1 VIARLALVRVAASI
15 VLAAGAGAGACKRE
29 DAGERKAAG
38 SSAPASP
45 AASAGPAGK
54 EARMRTYT
62 MQYFGKP
69 ALPPVTVT
77 AEIPAAWTETVSA
90 GGAPS
95 FAIAGKTGTP
105 PTITA
110 IGIARP
116 DDAARVEMA
125 MTLQYGSGTP
135 DVTRTPLDG
144 GRVWAVRKE
153 PSVVHARMFL
163 PTPHG
168 VVMAVAIV
176 KHEEAA
182 RLAEIEA
189 AFRTV
194 RVVEAP

>member
-1 VIARLALVRVAASI
+1 MTARPALVRVAVGI
-15 VLAAGAGAGACKRE
+15 VLAAAVGAGACKRD

-38 SSAPASP
+38 TSAPGAP
-45 AASAGPAGK
+45 AAPAGK

-69 ALPPVTVT
+69 ALPAVTVT
-77 AEIPAAWTETVSA
+77 AEIPAAWTETLSA

-95 FAIAGKTGTP
+95 FEIPGKTGTP

-116 DDAARVEMA
+116 DDAARIEQAMA
-125 MTLQYGSGTP
+125 LQYGTGTP

-176 KHEEAA
+176 KHAEAD

-194 RVVEAP
+194 RVVEAAPP

>member
-1 VIARLALVRVAASI
+1 VTARVALARIAASI
-15 VLAAGAGAGACKRE
+15 VLAAGAGAGACKRD
-29 DAGERKAAG
+29 DAGERETAG
-38 SSAPASP
+38 SSAPAAP
-45 AASAGPAGK
+45 AAPAQ

-77 AEIPAAWTETVSA
+77 AEIPAAWTEIVSA

-95 FAIAGKTGTP
+95 FAIPGKTGTP

-116 DDAARVEMA
+116 DPAARIEQA
-125 MTLQYGSGTP
+125 MELQYGAGTP
-135 DVTRTPLDG
+135 EVTRTPLDG

-163 PTPHG
+163 PTPDG
-168 VVMAVAIV
+168 VVMAGAIV
-176 KHEEAA
+176 THAEAD
-182 RLAEIEA
+182 RLGEIEA

-194 RVVEAP
+194 RVVEAAP

>member
-1 VIARLALVRVAASI
+1 MITRLALVRIAASV
-15 VLAAGAGAGACKRE
+15 VLAAGAGAGAGACKR
-29 DAGERKAAG
+29 DGASEREAPG
-38 SSAPASP
+38 GSAPAAP
-45 AASAGPAGK
+45 AIAGK

-62 MQYFGKP
+62 IQYFGKP

-95 FAIAGKTGTP
+95 FAIPGNTGTP

-116 DDAARVEMA
+116 DDAARIEMA
-125 MTLQYGSGTP
+125 MELQYGTGTP

-163 PTPHG
+163 PTPDG

-176 KHEEAA
+176 KHAEAD

-194 RVVEAP
+194 RVVEAAP